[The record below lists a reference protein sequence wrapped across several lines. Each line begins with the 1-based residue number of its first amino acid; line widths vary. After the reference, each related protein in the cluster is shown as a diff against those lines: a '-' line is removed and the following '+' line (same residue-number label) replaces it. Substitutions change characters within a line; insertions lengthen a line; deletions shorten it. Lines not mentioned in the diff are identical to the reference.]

1 MRKIRGLWKLL
12 FGRTTILILMLLVQV
27 VALVGGFV
35 LLDKYV
41 FIFNYLLGFISLII
55 LLYILNARQNSSF
68 KITWIILI
76 LFAPF
81 FGVIFNLFT
90 RVQPGTR
97 FIGIRIEAALE
108 EQAPYLAQDPYV
120 LEALEEEAPE
130 AAGLARYIHDS

>member
-1 MRKIRGLWKLL
+1 MESEKMENKMRKIRGLWKLL

-68 KITWIILI
+68 KIT
-76 LFAPF
+76 
-81 FGVIFNLFT
+81 
-90 RVQPGTR
+90 
-97 FIGIRIEAALE
+97 
-108 EQAPYLAQDPYV
+108 
-120 LEALEEEAPE
+120 
-130 AAGLARYIHDS
+130 